1 MLQTTTIIAGAPSTP
16 PVSPSHGSTGRED
29 ANAKASEG
37 SSTSFANVLGERQRK
52 LPEKKATADTPNEK
66 GTSQAVPD
74 SQVEDTA
81 GAPWPLL
88 PPGMDWLAA
97 VQAAAQNVQ
106 VDGQQVAETATA
118 HADSGQPDPLI
129 AAALPPGSDLIR
141 SGDSKAGSAPIQSS
155 SLPTP
160 VAATIATTPARMTDL
175 KADGLPAGLAR
186 GMVADSGEQGTA
198 SVSPNSANV
207 AGLPAADAI
216 VADAS
221 RALGRE
227 TKVGG
232 TAEFRMP
239 DMQAVMPAV
248 AMGQPASREMLVP
261 PGHADLHITTPIG
274 GRQWESAIGN
284 SLVLM
289 TGAHQQRA
297 ELVLTPPQL
306 GRIEV
311 SLSMTGDQAN
321 AVFVS
326 ANPAVR
332 EALENAM
339 PRLREILADAGVTLG
354 QAQVG
359 AESFRQ
365 PTGERQ
371 NGDNPGRGA
380 DSGVFGEIGPMKVVA
395 AIGSPITGA
404 ARGLVDVFV

>member
-1 MLQTTTIIAGAPSTP
+1 MLQTTTIIAGAASTP
-16 PVSPSHGSTGRED
+16 PVSPSHGPAGKEE
-29 ANAKASEG
+29 ANTKASEG
-37 SSTSFANVLGERQRK
+37 GSTSFANVLGEQQRK
-52 LPEKKATADTPNEK
+52 LPEKKAAADTPNEK
-66 GTSQAVPD
+66 AASQTAPD
-74 SQVEDTA
+74 SPAEDTA

-97 VQAAAQNVQ
+97 AQAAAQHVH
-106 VDGQQVAETATA
+106 VDGQQVAETATTQA
-118 HADSGQPDPLI
+118 GSEEPDALI
-129 AAALPPGSDLIR
+129 LAALPAG
-141 SGDSKAGSAPIQSS
+141 GDVVRVGDPKAGSGPLQSS

-160 VAATIATTPARMTDL
+160 AAAITAAPARMTDQE
-175 KADGLPAGLAR
+175 P
-186 GMVADSGEQGTA
+186 
-198 SVSPNSANV
+198 SVSANV
-207 AGLPAADAI
+207 AALPAADALA
-216 VADAS
+216 ADAS
-221 RALGRE
+221 NSLGRE
-227 TKVGG
+227 ARVAPT
-232 TAEFRMP
+232 EFRMP
-239 DMQAVMPAV
+239 DMQVAMPAV
-248 AMGQPASREMLVP
+248 GMGQPASREMFAL

-289 TGAHQQRA
+289 TGTQQQRA

-326 ANPAVR
+326 PNPAVR

-365 PTGERQ
+365 PAGERQ

-380 DSGVFGEIGPMKVVA
+380 DSGAFGEIGAMKVVA
-395 AIGSPITGA
+395 AIGSPIPGS

>member
-1 MLQTTTIIAGAPSTP
+1 MLQTTTIIAGAAGTP
-16 PVSPSHGSTGRED
+16 PVSPSHGPARKEE
-29 ANAKASEG
+29 ANAKASEEG
-37 SSTSFANVLGERQRK
+37 STSFANVLGEQQRK
-52 LPEKKATADTPNEK
+52 LPEKKAAAETPKE
-66 GTSQAVPD
+66 GTTSQATPD
-74 SQVEDTA
+74 SPVADTA
-81 GAPWPLL
+81 GAPWPQL

-97 VQAAAQNVQ
+97 AQAAAQDIQ
-106 VDGQQVAETATA
+106 VDGQQVAETARTQA
-118 HADSGQPDPLI
+118 GSGEPDALILAAPPAGGDVVRVGDPKADSVPL
-129 AAALPPGSDLIR
+129 R
-141 SGDSKAGSAPIQSS
+141 SS

-160 VAATIATTPARMTDL
+160 AAGTITATPAPMTDQ
-175 KADGLPAGLAR
+175 KP
-186 GMVADSGEQGTA
+186 
-198 SVSPNSANV
+198 SVSANV
-207 AGLPAADAI
+207 AALPAADA
-216 VADAS
+216 S
-221 RALGRE
+221 NPLGRE
-227 TKVGG
+227 PRVAP
-232 TAEFRMP
+232 AEFSMP
-239 DMQAVMPAV
+239 DNMQAAMPAV
-248 AMGQPASREMLVP
+248 GVGQPASREMFVP

-289 TGAHQQRA
+289 TGTQQQRA

-326 ANPAVR
+326 QNPAVR

-365 PTGERQ
+365 PAGERQ

-380 DSGVFGEIGPMKVVA
+380 DSGALGEIGAMKVVA
-395 AIGSPITGA
+395 AIGSPIPGS